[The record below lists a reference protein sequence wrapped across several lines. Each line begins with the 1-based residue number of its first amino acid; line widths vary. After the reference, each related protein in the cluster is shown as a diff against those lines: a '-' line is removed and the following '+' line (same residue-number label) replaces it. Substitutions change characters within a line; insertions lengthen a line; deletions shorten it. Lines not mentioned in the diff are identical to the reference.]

1 MSPPADPIP
10 LIDLQG
16 QHRRIR
22 EEVLAAA
29 SRVASSQRFIN
40 GPEVGSFEAAMAERL
55 GVKHAIGVSSGTD
68 ALLMVL
74 MAMEIG
80 AGDEVITTPFSFIST
95 AEVIL
100 RVGARP
106 RFVDVLPDTLL
117 MRAAAVRGR
126 LSSRTRAII
135 PVHLYGQLCDM
146 DELMTLSREH
156 GIPVIEDC
164 AQSMGAGSNGT
175 TAGSFGQA
183 GAFSFF
189 PSKNLGGWGDG
200 GMLVTNDR
208 GIADRCRQIREHGAN
223 GRDRFEVVGGNFR
236 LDTLQA
242 AVLEVKLRYLDQ
254 WIESR
259 RSAARTYNRLFSEVG
274 LAPAVSSAGT
284 KPDLAPAVSS
294 AGTKPDLAAGPDQTR
309 HPGHRILLP
318 RVDGDRRHAF
328 NLFVVQAERRDELKA
343 HLDLEGIGTA
353 VYYPSPLHLQPCLKD
368 LGCRPGDFPV
378 AEEAAQSVLA
388 LPLFPE
394 ITAKQQK
401 RVVDT
406 IAGFYRQNP

>member
-1 MSPPADPIP
+1 MPPPADPIP
-10 LIDLQG
+10 LIDLKS

-29 SRVASSQRFIN
+29 GRVANSQCFIN
-40 GPEVGSFEAAMAERL
+40 GPEVESFEAAMAEHL
-55 GVKHAIGVSSGTD
+55 GVRHAIGVSSGTD

-95 AEVIL
+95 AEVVL

-106 RFVDVLPDTLL
+106 IFVDVLPDTLL
-117 MRAAAVRGR
+117 MRTAAVRGL
-126 LSSRTRAII
+126 LSTRTRAVI

-146 DELMTLSREH
+146 DELTALSQER

-164 AQSMGAGSNGT
+164 AQSMGARFNGT
-175 TAGSFGQA
+175 AAGSFGLA

-189 PSKNLGGWGDG
+189 PSKILGGWGDG
-200 GMLVTNDR
+200 GMVVTSDDQL
-208 GIADRCRQIREHGAN
+208 ADRCRQIREHGAN
-223 GRDRFEVVGGNFR
+223 GRDRFEMVGGNFR

-242 AVLEVKLRYLDQ
+242 AILEVKLGYLDQ

-259 RSAARTYNRLFSEVG
+259 RSAAGIYNRLFAE
-274 LAPAVSSAGT
+274 A
-284 KPDLAPAVSS
+284 
-294 AGTKPDLAAGPDQTR
+294 DLAAGPDQTR

-318 RVDGDRRHAF
+318 HRGEDRQHAF
-328 NLFVVQAERRDELKA
+328 NLFVIQAERRDELKA
-343 HLDLEGIGTA
+343 FLDEQGIGTA
-353 VYYPSPLHLQPCLKD
+353 VYYKTPLHLQPCFKD
-368 LGCRPGDFPV
+368 LGYRPGDFPV

-394 ITAKQQK
+394 ITEEQQR
-401 RVVDT
+401 RVVET
-406 IAGFYRQNP
+406 IAAFYRQNP

>member
-1 MSPPADPIP
+1 MPPPADPIP
-10 LIDLQG
+10 LIDLKG
-16 QHRRIR
+16 QHRSIR

-29 SRVASSQRFIN
+29 SRVANSQRFIN
-40 GPEVGSFEAAMAERL
+40 GPEVKSFEAAMAERL
-55 GVKHAIGVSSGTD
+55 GIKHAIGVSSGTD

-74 MAMEIG
+74 MAMQVG

-106 RFVDVLPDTLL
+106 MFVDVLPDTLL
-117 MRAAAVRGR
+117 MRAAAVHGR

-146 DELMTLSREH
+146 DELMALSQER

-164 AQSMGAGSNGT
+164 AQSMGARWNGT
-175 TAGSFGQA
+175 AAGSFGLA

-200 GMLVTNDR
+200 GMVVTNDQD
-208 GIADRCRQIREHGAN
+208 IADRCRQIREHGAN

-259 RSAARTYNRLFSEVG
+259 RSAARTYNRLFAE
-274 LAPAVSSAGT
+274 A
-284 KPDLAPAVSS
+284 
-294 AGTKPDLAAGPDQTR
+294 DLAAGPDQTR

-318 RVDGDRRHAF
+318 HEGEDRLHAF
-328 NLFVVQAERRDELKA
+328 NLFVIQAERRDKLKA
-343 HLDLEGIGTA
+343 HLDAEGIGTA
-353 VYYPSPLHLQPCLKD
+353 VYYPSPLHLQPCFKD
-368 LGCRPGDFPV
+368 LGYRPGDFPV
-378 AEEAAQSVLA
+378 AEEAARSVLA

-394 ITAKQQK
+394 ITEEQQT
-401 RVVDT
+401 RVVET
-406 IAGFYRQNP
+406 IADFYRQSP

>member
-1 MSPPADPIP
+1 MPPPADPIP
-10 LIDLQG
+10 LIDLKS
-16 QHRRIR
+16 QHRSIR

-29 SRVASSQRFIN
+29 GRVANSQCFIN
-40 GPEVGSFEAAMAERL
+40 GPEVKSFEAAMGQCL

-74 MAMEIG
+74 MAMDIG
-80 AGDEVITTPFSFIST
+80 KDDEVITTPFSFIST

-106 RFVDVLPDTLL
+106 IFVDVLPDTLL
-117 MRAAAVRGR
+117 MRTAAVRGL

-146 DELMTLSREH
+146 DELTTLSQER

-164 AQSMGAGSNGT
+164 AQSMGARHNGAA
-175 TAGSFGQA
+175 AGSFGLA

-189 PSKNLGGWGDG
+189 PSKILGGWGDG
-200 GMLVTNDR
+200 GMVATNDDQL
-208 GIADRCRQIREHGAN
+208 ADRCRQIREHGAN
-223 GRDRFEVVGGNFR
+223 GRDRFEMVGGNFR

-259 RSAARTYNRLFSEVG
+259 RSAASVYNQLF
-274 LAPAVSSAGT
+274 ADA
-284 KPDLAPAVSS
+284 
-294 AGTKPDLAAGPDQTR
+294 DLAAGPDQTR

-318 RVDGDRRHAF
+318 HQGEDRQHAF
-328 NLFVVQAERRDELKA
+328 NLFVIQAERRDELKVF
-343 HLDLEGIGTA
+343 LDNEGIGTA
-353 VYYPSPLHLQPCLKD
+353 VYYKNPLHLQPCFKD
-368 LGCRPGDFPV
+368 LGYRPGDFPV
-378 AEEAAQSVLA
+378 AEEAARSVLA

-394 ITAKQQK
+394 ITEEQQK
-401 RVVDT
+401 RVVET
-406 IAGFYRQNP
+406 IAAFYRQNP

>member
-29 SRVASSQRFIN
+29 SRVANSQRFIN
-40 GPEVGSFEAAMAERL
+40 GPEVKSFEAAMAERL
-55 GVKHAIGVSSGTD
+55 GIKHAIGVSSGTD

-74 MAMEIG
+74 MAMQVG

-106 RFVDVLPDTLL
+106 MFVDVLPDTLL

-146 DELMTLSREH
+146 DELMALSQER

-164 AQSMGAGSNGT
+164 AQSMGARLNGT
-175 TAGSFGQA
+175 AAGSFGLA

-200 GMLVTNDR
+200 GMVVTNDQ

-259 RSAARTYNRLFSEVG
+259 KSAARIYNRLFAE
-274 LAPAVSSAGT
+274 A
-284 KPDLAPAVSS
+284 
-294 AGTKPDLAAGPDQTR
+294 DLAAGPDQTR

-318 RVDGDRRHAF
+318 HEGEDRRHAF
-328 NLFVVQAERRDELKA
+328 NLFVIQAERRDELKA
-343 HLDLEGIGTA
+343 HLDKEGIGTA
-353 VYYPSPLHLQPCLKD
+353 VYYQSPLHLQPCFKD
-368 LGCRPGDFPV
+368 LGYRPGDFPV
-378 AEEAAQSVLA
+378 AEEAARSVLA

-394 ITAKQQK
+394 ITEEQQT
-401 RVVDT
+401 RVVETTAD
-406 IAGFYRQNP
+406 FYRQSP